1 MTIRTSRLEQLP
13 DSELLQLR
21 FCDLPLRLKG
31 SVIEQRANSVFDDL
45 AARGIRF
52 RPALWISEQWYNPD
66 EVVGFAVPF
75 YLLHPRLM
83 RLERKMMLE
92 AEGASLNEALSIIRH
107 ETGHAVDEAF
117 QLRKMSEY
125 RKVFGSP
132 KRAYPTNYIADSD
145 SRDFVQ
151 HLNAWYAQSHPV
163 EDFAETF
170 AVWLGSKSGWRR
182 KYRDWPAYDK
192 LCAVDA
198 WMQDLR
204 NVEPQIKPR
213 RVANE
218 LKDSTRTLAEHYEE
232 KRDFYAIDAEDE
244 FDGALQRIFEVNGN
258 GTGSRARKHM
268 SAAALLAEYR
278 TRLRRRTAKPLGVPA
293 YVVDQVLRQLAH
305 RSRILKLKQARSKAE
320 TFTKVSRL
328 VSRATVAI
336 IRNSP
341 RLPL

>member
-1 MTIRTSRLEQLP
+1 MTIRSSRLDRMS
-13 DSELLQLR
+13 DSDLLRMR

-31 SVIEQRANSVFDDL
+31 SVIQHRASTVFDEL
-45 AARGIRF
+45 TARGIRF
-52 RPALWISEQWYNPD
+52 RPTLWISEQWYNPD

-75 YLLHPRLM
+75 YLLHPRLI

-92 AEGASLNEALSIIRH
+92 AEGASFGEAMSIIRH

-117 QLRKMSEY
+117 QLRKMREY
-125 RKVFGSP
+125 RRVFGP
-132 KRAYPTNYIADSD
+132 PQRAYPKDYIADSD

-170 AVWLGSKSGWRR
+170 AVWLKSERSWRR
-182 KYRDWPAYDK
+182 MYRDWPAFEK
-192 LCAVDA
+192 LSAVDA
-198 WMQDLR
+198 WMRDLR
-204 NVEPQIKPR
+204 NVEPEIKPK

-218 LKDSTRTLAEHYEE
+218 LKDSTRTLGEHYDE
-232 KRDFYAIDAEDE
+232 KREFYAIDAEDE
-244 FDGALQRIFEVNGN
+244 FDGALRRIFHDNGK
-258 GTGSRARKHM
+258 GGRGHV
-268 SAAALLAEYR
+268 SAASLLASHR

-293 YVVDQVLRQLAH
+293 YVVDQVLRQLIH
-305 RSRILKLKQARSKAE
+305 RTRMLKLKQTRPKAE
-320 TFTKVSRL
+320 TVKRVSQL
-328 VSRATVAI
+328 VSRATVSI

>member
-1 MTIRTSRLEQLP
+1 MTIRASRLDQMP
-13 DSELLQLR
+13 DSELLRMR

-31 SVIEQRANSVFDDL
+31 SVIEQRAKSVFDEL
-45 AARGIRF
+45 AARDICF
-52 RPALWISEQWYNPD
+52 RPAIWISEEWYNPD

-75 YLLHPRLM
+75 YLLHPRLI
-83 RLERKMMLE
+83 RLERKLMLE
-92 AEGASLNEALSIIRH
+92 AEGVSLNEAMSILRH

-117 QLRKMSEY
+117 QLREMREY

-132 KRAYPTNYIADSD
+132 KRPYPKDYVADSD

-170 AVWLGSKSGWRR
+170 AVWLRSERSWRR
-182 KYRDWPAYDK
+182 MYRDWPAFEK
-192 LCAVDA
+192 LRAVDG
-198 WMQDLR
+198 WMRELR
-204 NVEPQIKPR
+204 NVKPEIKPKR
-213 RVANE
+213 IANE
-218 LKDSTRTLAEHYEE
+218 LKESTRTLAQHYDE
-232 KRDFYAIDAEDE
+232 KREFYAIDAEDE
-244 FDGALQRIFEVNGN
+244 FDGALQRIFQENGKG
-258 GTGSRARKHM
+258 GTGRVQV
-268 SAAALLAEYR
+268 SAASLLASYR

-293 YVVDQVLRQLAH
+293 YVVDQVLRQLVH
-305 RSRILKLKQARSKAE
+305 RARILKLKQTRPKAE
-320 TFTKVSRL
+320 TVKRVSRL

>member
-1 MTIRTSRLEQLP
+1 
-13 DSELLQLR
+13 D
-21 FCDLPLRLKG
+21 
-31 SVIEQRANSVFDDL
+31 
-45 AARGIRF
+45 
-52 RPALWISEQWYNPD
+52 
-66 EVVGFAVPF
+66 
-75 YLLHPRLM
+75 
-83 RLERKMMLE
+83 
-92 AEGASLNEALSIIRH
+92 EALSIVRH

-117 QLRKMSEY
+117 QLRKMREY

-132 KRAYPTNYIADSD
+132 QRAYPKDYIADSD

-170 AVWLGSKSGWRR
+170 AVWLQSRQGWRR
-182 KYRDWPAYDK
+182 KYRDWPAFEK
-192 LCAVDA
+192 LSAVDA
-198 WMQDLR
+198 WMGDLR
-204 NVEPQIKPR
+204 GVEPEIKPR

-218 LKDSTRTLAEHYEE
+218 LKESTRTLGEHYDE
-232 KRDFYAIDAEDE
+232 KREFYAVDAEDE
-244 FDGALQRIFEVNGN
+244 FDGALHRIFEANGS
-258 GTGSRARKHM
+258 GPRGRGHM

-293 YVVDQVLRQLAH
+293 YVVDQVLRQLVLRA
-305 RSRILKLKQARSKAE
+305 RTLKLRQSRSKAE
-320 TFTKVSRL
+320 TMKKVSRL

>member
-1 MTIRTSRLEQLP
+1 MTIRASRLDYLP
-13 DSELLQLR
+13 DSELLRLR

-31 SVIEQRANSVFDDL
+31 SLIEQRAQSVFDEL
-45 AARGIRF
+45 AARDIRF
-52 RPALWISEQWYNPD
+52 RPTLWISEQWYNPD

-75 YLLHPRLM
+75 YLLHPRLI

-92 AEGASLNEALSIIRH
+92 AEGASLDEALSIVRH

-117 QLRKMSEY
+117 QLRKMREY

-132 KRAYPTNYIADSD
+132 QRAYPKDYIADSD

-170 AVWLGSKSGWRR
+170 AVWLQSRQGWRR
-182 KYRDWPAYDK
+182 KYRDWPAFEK
-192 LCAVDA
+192 LSAVDA
-198 WMQDLR
+198 WMGDLR
-204 NVEPQIKPR
+204 GVEPEIKPR

-218 LKDSTRTLAEHYEE
+218 LKESTRTLGEHYDE
-232 KRDFYAIDAEDE
+232 KREFYAVDAEDE
-244 FDGALQRIFEVNGN
+244 FDGALHRIFEANGS
-258 GTGSRARKHM
+258 GPRGRGHM

-293 YVVDQVLRQLAH
+293 YVVDQVLRQLVLRA
-305 RSRILKLKQARSKAE
+305 RTLKLRQSRSKAE
-320 TFTKVSRL
+320 TMKKVSRL

>member
-1 MTIRTSRLEQLP
+1 MTIRASRLDHMP
-13 DSELLQLR
+13 DSELLRLR

-31 SVIEQRANSVFDDL
+31 SVIEQRAHSVFDEL
-45 AARGIRF
+45 TARGIRF
-52 RPALWISEQWYNPD
+52 RPTLWISEQWYNPD

-75 YLLHPRLM
+75 YLLHPRLI

-92 AEGASLNEALSIIRH
+92 AEGASLDEALSIVRH

-132 KRAYPTNYIADSD
+132 KRAYPTEYIADSD

-170 AVWLGSKSGWRR
+170 AVWLRSRNGWRR
-182 KYRDWPAYDK
+182 KYRDWPAYEK
-192 LCAVDA
+192 LSAVDA
-198 WMQDLR
+198 WMRDLR

-213 RVANE
+213 RIANE
-218 LKDSTRTLAEHYEE
+218 LRESTRTLGEHYEE
-232 KRDFYAIDAEDE
+232 KREFYAVDAEDE
-244 FDGALQRIFEVNGN
+244 FDGMLQRIFEAS
-258 GTGSRARKHM
+258 GTGSRARGPM

-305 RSRILKLKQARSKAE
+305 RARILKLRQTRPKSE
-320 TFTKVSRL
+320 TIRRISRL